1 MEVLKQYPFAI
12 QASEIEENIKQITEK
27 LDSYFTIDYL
37 KLAFSL
43 IDLTTLNSTDS
54 KGRGEQFAKK
64 VNEFRSTFAGIPNVA
79 AICVYPPLVKSV
91 HETLSVDSVG
101 IASVGA
107 GFPSSQTYLDVKIL
121 ECQKAVADG
130 ATDIDIVISL
140 GTWLSGD
147 YQTVYDEIKSIKA
160 AIGEAHLKVILET
173 GALETPE
180 QIWNASIV
188 AMEAGADFIKTST
201 GKMNPAAT
209 PEAVY
214 VMCQA
219 IKAFNEK
226 TEKKVSLKP
235 AGGMVESKDALLYL
249 AMVDS
254 ILGASWLN
262 NKMLR
267 FGASRLANNLVKDI
281 IILETGTT
289 DLEVAYF

>member
-1 MEVLKQYPFAI
+1 MKILEQYPFEI
-12 QASEIEENIKQITEK
+12 SSDKINQAVKNAK
-27 LDSYFTIDYL
+27 DSVDDYFTIENL

-43 IDLTTLNSTDS
+43 IDLTTLNATDS
-54 KGRGEQFAKK
+54 KAKGAKFASK
-64 VNEFRSTFAGIPNVA
+64 VNEFRSTFAGMPNVA
-79 AICVYPPLVKSV
+79 AICVYPPLVKNV
-91 HETLSVDSVG
+91 AATLNVNGVG

-107 GFPSSQTYLDVKIL
+107 GFPSSQTYLEVKVL
-121 ECQKAVADG
+121 ECKKAVEHG

-147 YQTVYDEIKSIKA
+147 YQTVHDEIKAIKA
-160 AIGEAHLKVILET
+160 VIGTAHLKVILET

-188 AMEAGADFIKTST
+188 AMHAGADFIKTST

-214 VMCQA
+214 VMCEA
-219 IKAFNEK
+219 IKAFSEK
-226 TEKKVSLKP
+226 TGKKVALKP
-235 AGGMVESKDALLYL
+235 AGGMVESKDALLYI
-249 AMVDS
+249 AIVDVV
-254 ILGASWLN
+254 LGPDWLN

-267 FGASRLANNLVKDI
+267 LGASRLANNLVKDI
-281 IILETGTT
+281 IIMETGTT